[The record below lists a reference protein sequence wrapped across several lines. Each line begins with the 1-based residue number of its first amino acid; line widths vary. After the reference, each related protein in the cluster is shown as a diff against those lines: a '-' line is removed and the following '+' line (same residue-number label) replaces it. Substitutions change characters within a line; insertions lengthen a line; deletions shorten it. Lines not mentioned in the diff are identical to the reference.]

1 MKIFVDEYSNYEL
14 KTLLRRIYRNDI
26 SIINGYNKL
35 HYLGKSAYAIL
46 SQANYNIH
54 GHYLIIYSTIDY
66 TFFIVVNKEGSIL
79 NVYTSDG
86 FPMDKDFNF
95 VEKNEVM
102 DTINNLYGET
112 IELVCVMGILY
123 DLAQSLPNRPYIED
137 YGFMPEII
145 EHVGDDMEYQ
155 FITDYFPNTK
165 LICFNNVKINGT
177 NNMRKVDWLY
187 SVSSQPFLYVTDTSV
202 SYIDPS
208 TDTHI
213 TKNDLDNETI
223 INYISESAEGEAEG
237 EGEGEGDAMKESGL
251 INRVYSYMFS
261 FF

>member
-26 SIINGYNKL
+26 SIINNYNKL

-46 SQANYNIH
+46 SQSNYNIH
-54 GHYLIIYSTIDY
+54 GNYLIIYSTVEY
-66 TFFIVVNKEGSIL
+66 TFFIVINNEGSIL
-79 NVYTSDG
+79 NVYTTDV
-86 FPMDKDFNF
+86 FPMDEHFNF
-95 VEKNEVM
+95 VGKNEVM

-123 DLAQSLPNRPYIED
+123 GSLTNKPYMED

-145 EHVGDDMEYQ
+145 EHVVDDTKHQ
-155 FITDYFPNTK
+155 FITDYFPDTK
-165 LICFNNVKINGT
+165 LVCFNNVKINGT

-202 SYIDPS
+202 SYIDHS

-213 TKNDLDNETI
+213 TKNNLDNETI
-223 INYISESAEGEAEG
+223 INYVFESREDEDEDEDEDYA
-237 EGEGEGDAMKESGL
+237 DAMKESGL
-251 INRVYSYMFS
+251 INSVYSYMLS